1 MNDPQPLQLRHQQGS
16 KGIPFRAGIV
26 GNELVGPW
34 RIADD
39 AKNNSP
45 AYIEFL
51 RLNLQLWLKKK
62 ILEFKQKVVFICNI
76 TPACTTIAIIEYSTK
91 LTHL

>member
-1 MNDPQPLQLRHQQGS
+1 MILDGLMNDPQPLQLRHQQGS
-16 KGIPFRAGIV
+16 KGILFWAGIV

-62 ILEFKQKVVFICNI
+62 ILEFKQKVGIY
-76 TPACTTIAIIEYSTK
+76 TQHYSS
-91 LTHL
+91 LYYYCYH